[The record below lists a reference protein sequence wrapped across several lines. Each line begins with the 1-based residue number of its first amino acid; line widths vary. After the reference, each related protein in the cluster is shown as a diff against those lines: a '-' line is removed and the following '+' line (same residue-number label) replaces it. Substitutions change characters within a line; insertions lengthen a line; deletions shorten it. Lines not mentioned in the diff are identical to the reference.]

1 VIKEQDRE
9 RAQDEKAKKA
19 LRAFHPKKS
28 ERRSYVFIRTD
39 GKRVERN
46 AKRPPV
52 GFLVY
57 VNGRGAKRLHK
68 QTDGLRGKIVG
79 RAKKLS
85 SYRLDQLPYARA
97 RRNFLEQGT
106 RLFTKGS
113 LRGKPLSLGPTCKLW
128 SSITKALR
136 HPGTSASMLVE
147 VMLRG
152 YSNGEL
158 VTATASARIMKPR
171 SLSPA
176 TIRAWLRSA
185 LYSAMARSMR
195 EKGIVGRGSSDHIK
209 HLRENRGKRRE
220 QWTTGGLAW
229 SGRNS
234 DLVDWRQADWRV
246 HHIYYSSIG
255 NK

>member
-1 VIKEQDRE
+1 M
-9 RAQDEKAKKA
+9 
-19 LRAFHPKKS
+19 RAFRPRKT
-28 ERRSYVFIRTD
+28 ERGGYVFIRTD
-39 GKRVERN
+39 GTRTKRN
-46 AKRPPV
+46 APRPPL
-52 GFLVY
+52 GYLVY
-57 VNGRGAKRLHK
+57 VSHNGRKRLHK
-68 QTDGLRGKIVG
+68 QTPGLRGKIVG

-97 RRNFLEQGT
+97 RRKFLEQGT